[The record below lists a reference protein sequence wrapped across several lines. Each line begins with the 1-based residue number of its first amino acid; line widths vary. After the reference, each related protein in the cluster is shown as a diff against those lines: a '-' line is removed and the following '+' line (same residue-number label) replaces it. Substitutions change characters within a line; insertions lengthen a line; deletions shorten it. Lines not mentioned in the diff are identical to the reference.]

1 MREAKSFFSEMAKR
15 YKDSPAVLYEICNE
29 PNGNV
34 SWKNDVKPYAQEVVK
49 TIRDAGSDGVILIG
63 SPTWSQDI
71 HLAAA
76 DPVQGKNL
84 MYTLHFYAGTH
95 GKELRDRIDSARNKG
110 IAIFVSEWGTSRA
123 DGSGGVFL
131 KEAGE
136 WLDFLESRSIS
147 WANWSLCDKNET
159 SAALKP
165 GASANGGWKQKDLS
179 ESGKFVFSRF

>member
-1 MREAKSFFSEMAKR
+1 MAER
-15 YKDSPAVLYEICNE
+15 YQNSPAVLYEICNE

-95 GKELRDRIDSARNKG
+95 GTDLRQRIDQVSLKTGASDMYRSVYDNHVGNGALVTG
-110 IAIFVSEWGTSRA
+110 INQIR
-123 DGSGGVFL
+123 DPY
-131 KEAGE
+131 
-136 WLDFLESRSIS
+136 LDIRYR
-147 WANWSLCDKNET
+147 NET
-159 SAALKP
+159 PSWGPTTRSSTA
-165 GASANGGWKQKDLS
+165 
-179 ESGKFVFSRF
+179 